1 MGSDLSNK
9 NNINNLS
16 LDLGAFR
23 AQERRFCPQKR

>member
-1 MGSDLSNK
+1 MFKSPMGSDLSNK

-23 AQERRFCPQKR
+23 AYRWHF